1 MGLNNSEL
9 VKVYDA
15 VRSDPN
21 LKKLYELRAD
31 ILENNVPVLRINPK
45 ELTCESFYPYKVQ
58 KMLDHN
64 EWCIKTYIKSTYN
77 LDI

>member
-15 VRSDPN
+15 IRSDPD
-21 LKKLYELRAD
+21 LKRLYELRAN
-31 ILENNVPVLRINPK
+31 ILENAVPVFRINPK
-45 ELTCESFYPYKVQ
+45 ALTCQSFYPDKVQ